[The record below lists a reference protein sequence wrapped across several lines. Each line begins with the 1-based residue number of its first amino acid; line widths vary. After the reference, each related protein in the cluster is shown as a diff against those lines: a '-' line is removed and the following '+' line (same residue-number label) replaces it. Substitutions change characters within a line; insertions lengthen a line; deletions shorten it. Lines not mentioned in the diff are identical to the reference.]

1 MHSLFQRLGAHPILA
16 EYYRGARQNGRVH
29 GTTRVHEGRCM
40 RDDLAHNATLITL
53 YMDYHQVRLA
63 NALAHVKEYVDELY
77 LKDAA
82 MDKEILELRRILKS
96 LVKERKRVKV
106 ESHNVQLLNAYKEY
120 KRLRHEV
127 ELFDTLLLQ

>member
-1 MHSLFQRLGAHPILA
+1 
-16 EYYRGARQNGRVH
+16 
-29 GTTRVHEGRCM
+29 
-40 RDDLAHNATLITL
+40 
-53 YMDYHQVRLA
+53 MDYHQVRLA

>member
-1 MHSLFQRLGAHPILA
+1 
-16 EYYRGARQNGRVH
+16 
-29 GTTRVHEGRCM
+29 M

-63 NALAHVKEYVDELY
+63 NALAHVKELY